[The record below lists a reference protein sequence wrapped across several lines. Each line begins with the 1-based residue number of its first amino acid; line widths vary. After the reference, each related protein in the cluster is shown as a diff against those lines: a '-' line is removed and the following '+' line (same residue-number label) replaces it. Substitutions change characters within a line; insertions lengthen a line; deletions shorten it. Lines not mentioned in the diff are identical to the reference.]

1 MQPGVSLHLKCIASG
16 NPTPEINW
24 ELDSKRLS
32 STERYVNIIPNCM
45 NVCILLNIYF

>member
-32 STERYVNIIPNCM
+32 STERSVKLKFKNINF
-45 NVCILLNIYF
+45 NDF